1 MPARAL
7 LWGLN
12 ASIALTA
19 LLFVAAFA
27 IVAVA
32 PLAGEPLHATWS
44 VAGVVDESSAQAGVA
59 QLSLEQGSLVLVG
72 VHSWLWALMMLD
84 VVVMG
89 LLALAVLV
97 LLRRF
102 ALRIRDEQPFDD
114 RAARRLQC
122 IAWLMIAWTA
132 WQALH
137 SGLAQ
142 VWLLAHSTQV
152 APGID
157 LLHSLAPAQPGAVRI
172 LVDLDLAPAIAGLVL
187 LVIAR
192 AFAHGIEQRRSL
204 DEIV

>member
-7 LWGLN
+7 VWGLN
-12 ASIALTA
+12 ASIALAA
-19 LLFVAAFA
+19 LLFIAAFA
-27 IVAVA
+27 IVVGA
-32 PLAGEPLHATWS
+32 PLLGEPLHAAWS
-44 VAGVVDESSAQAGVA
+44 VAGVADESSAQAGTVR
-59 QLSLEQGSLVLVG
+59 LSLEQGSLVLSG
-72 VHSWLWALMMLD
+72 VDGWLWALKVLD

-102 ALRIRDEQPFDD
+102 ALRIRDEHPFDD
-114 RAARRLQC
+114 RAARRLQN
-122 IAWLMIAWTA
+122 IAWLMFGWTA

-142 VWLLAHSTQV
+142 AWLFAHATQV
-152 APGID
+152 APGLE

-172 LVDLDLAPAIAGLVL
+172 LLDLDLAPAIAGLVL